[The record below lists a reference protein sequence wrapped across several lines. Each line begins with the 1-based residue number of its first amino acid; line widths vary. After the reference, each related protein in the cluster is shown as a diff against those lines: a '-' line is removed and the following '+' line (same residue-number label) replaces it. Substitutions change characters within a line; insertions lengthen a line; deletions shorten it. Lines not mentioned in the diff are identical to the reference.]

1 MITWLG
7 RRVLDGRRYL
17 WALWTLVVGALWS
30 FLRPGERGGR
40 AALRVII
47 RQVLFTGVDAFP
59 VTSVI
64 ALLLGMIII
73 MQAGTQLPKLGA
85 SGLVGNIIV
94 LTVIRELGPLITAV
108 IVIGRSGA
116 AITTELGN
124 MSVGREITA
133 LILMGIPVIRFLVM
147 PRVIGMVVAMVCL
160 TLYFDAVAVLG
171 GFMIAKLKLTVPFD
185 AFVQGITRALSFR
198 DVGLTALKPLLFG
211 LAVAAICCHHG
222 LRVRSSYTEV
232 PQQTTKAM
240 INAVTMC
247 LLLDIVVS
255 LPVYLI

>member
-7 RRVLDGRRYL
+7 RRVLEGLNYA
-17 WALWTLVVGALWS
+17 WAIWKLIVDAVRNV
-30 FLRPGERGGR
+30 LRPEQRGGR
-40 AALRVII
+40 AALQVIV
-47 RQVLFTGVDAFP
+47 RQVLFTGVDALP

-85 SGLVGNIIV
+85 SGLLGNIIV

-133 LILMGIPVIRFLVM
+133 LTLMGIPVGRFLVM
-147 PRVIGMVVAMVCL
+147 PRVIGMVIALICL

-171 GFMIAKLKLTVPFD
+171 GFMFAQLKLTVPID
-185 AFVQGITRALSFR
+185 AFIQGVTRALSFR
-198 DVGLTALKPLLFG
+198 DVGLTALKSLSFG
-211 LAVAAICCHHG
+211 LAVAAICCYHG
-222 LRVRSSYTEV
+222 LAVRSSYTEV

-247 LLLDIVVS
+247 LLLDIIIS

>member
-1 MITWLG
+1 MIAWLG
-7 RRVLDGRRYL
+7 RRAIEGVSYL
-17 WALWTLVVGALWS
+17 WALWKLTVEAVWN

-47 RQVLFTGVDAFP
+47 RQVLFTGVDALP

-133 LILMGIPVIRFLVM
+133 LTLMGIPVSRFLVM

-171 GFMIAKLKLTVPFD
+171 GFMIAKSKLTVPVD
-185 AFVQGITRALSFR
+185 AFIQGITRALSFR

-222 LRVRSSYTEV
+222 LTVRSSYTEV

-240 INAVTMC
+240 INAVTIC
-247 LLLDIVVS
+247 LILDILIS